1 VELSCFE
8 PFRVEPL
15 LSQIVAERIAF
26 SVMHKLDQ
34 DRALFDRLK
43 SMALVQGVLVPG
55 AAGSLVINSML
66 NYFVLGQP
74 VGRKCF
80 VALLGVGWY
89 PRLSCI
95 YEAVMNGAPSCP
107 VDARYVKY
115 GISTRPCILGSEVF
129 SYIKT
134 LYDSVAETLP
144 ETLLS
149 DESVSSKSGQG
160 VADADDYDTIELQQP
175 SAPDVQLPMF
185 GAASKF
191 LPPGSITQEW
201 KQFCAV
207 HPGNSCSW
215 WTFWSTW
222 RTYFGLVLHFRGNF
236 QHTVCSVCVK
246 HRLLLTQLAHD
257 SAASNKQRILY
268 SRHLKSQYSDRQW
281 YWDIR
286 AQSRLRDRVICIII
300 DGMDQAKF
308 SWPRHP
314 VFGSHE
320 FDSFHRPRLHIVAAL
335 VHGFFVE
342 VFCSHADLRKTGS
355 STCEQLASI
364 FTRLKNMGVDLASYT
379 VHVQLDNTASSNKN
393 NTVLWFCAALV
404 GARVVKSIRLGFL
417 RSGHSHEDIDQF
429 FGELASWII
438 KNMRVAADLSDVESS
453 IRAFLGSGNVRPY
466 EAGRF
471 VTRLDHL
478 HDWKA
483 WVNNFKRVMI
493 GIAGAAAP
501 HWFEFQCR
509 GG

>member
-1 VELSCFE
+1 LS
-8 PFRVEPL
+8 
-15 LSQIVAERIAF
+15 SIYDA
-26 SVMHKLDQ
+26 
-34 DRALFDRLK
+34 
-43 SMALVQGVLVPG
+43 VL
-55 AAGSLVINSML
+55 
-66 NYFVLGQP
+66 
-74 VGRKCF
+74 
-80 VALLGVGWY
+80 
-89 PRLSCI
+89 
-95 YEAVMNGAPSCP
+95 NGAPSCT

-115 GISTRPCILGSEVF
+115 GVSTRPCILGSEVF

-144 ETLLS
+144 ETLLT
-149 DESVSSKSGQG
+149 DESVSSKSGKG
-160 VADADDYDTIELQQP
+160 VADTDDYDTIELQSSEP
-175 SAPDVQLPMF
+175 PAQLPMF
-185 GAASKF
+185 GALEKF
-191 LPPGSITQEW
+191 LPPGNITQEW

-207 HPGNSCSW
+207 HPGLSCSW

-222 RTYFGLVLHFRGNF
+222 RTHFGLVLHFRHKF

-257 SAASNKQRILY
+257 SVAQNKQRLLY
-268 SRHLKSQYSDRQW
+268 SRHLRSQYADRQW

-314 VFGSHE
+314 AFGSHE

-335 VHGFFVE
+335 VHGYFVE

-355 STCEQLASI
+355 STCEQLAGI
-364 FTRLKNMGVDLASYT
+364 FTRLKNMGVNLATYT

-404 GARVVKSIRLGFL
+404 AAGLIQSVRVVFL

-438 KNMRVAADLSDVESS
+438 KNMRVASDLSDVESS
-453 IRAFLGSGNVRPY
+453 IRAFLGGARVRPY

-478 HDWKA
+478 RDWKA
-483 WVNNFKRVMI
+483 WLNYFKRVMS

-501 HWFEFQCR
+501 HWFEFQRR